1 MTWQNRKIA
10 KDFPQKQKQKTF
22 DVNYQTLVVRVYCQP
37 TMIWSSS
44 SEEKVIKSVPFCVAC
59 LCHIDWS
66 NHCHS
71 TKKMSTRCCAPKQ
84 DRTKQ
89 FVRQAN
95 DSQQL
100 GSFSIKPN
108 TDQICA
114 INTPCVTSLH
124 IRWWWECF
132 FFWCISVHWNWIN
145 SIFLI
150 LGDPHTRRAAIL
162 SLPVDTRWPQC
173 LSLLRIVQIHR
184 RANHNPSLDWWFNYR
199 F

>member
-66 NHCHS
+66 NHCQS

-132 FFWCISVHWNWIN
+132 WVYFGTLKLDKFNFFDFGRSTHEACCIS
-145 SIFLI
+145 IFASRHSVATMPVI
-150 LGDPHTRRAAIL
+150 AA
-162 SLPVDTRWPQC
+162 D
-173 LSLLRIVQIHR
+173 QIHR